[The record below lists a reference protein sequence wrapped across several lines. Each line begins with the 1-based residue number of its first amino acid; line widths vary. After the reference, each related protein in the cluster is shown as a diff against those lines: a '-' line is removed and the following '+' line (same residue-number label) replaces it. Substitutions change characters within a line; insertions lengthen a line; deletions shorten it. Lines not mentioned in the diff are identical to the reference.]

1 MAAEEKNNVYVD
13 VAVLKEQMKNVKE
26 DVLELKT
33 DMKLVKNDVGTVKTD
48 VSDIKHMMVEFS
60 EYKEKQLKNKEETLK
75 DWKKSIISYLVPII
89 GVIVGIGLI
98 EYIKSKF

>member
-1 MAAEEKNNVYVD
+1 MEAKEKNDVYVD

-60 EYKEKQLKNKEETLK
+60 EYKE
-75 DWKKSIISYLVPII
+75 SHRVRS
-89 GVIVGIGLI
+89 
-98 EYIKSKF
+98 F